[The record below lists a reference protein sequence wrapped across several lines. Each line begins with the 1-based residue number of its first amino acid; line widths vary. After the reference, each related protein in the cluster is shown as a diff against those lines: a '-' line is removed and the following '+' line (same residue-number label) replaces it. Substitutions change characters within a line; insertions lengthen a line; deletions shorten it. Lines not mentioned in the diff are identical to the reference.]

1 MIRSASTLACAGCG
15 APAGARPL
23 DDAFRCSR
31 AAERADVDHVVR
43 RTLDAAR
50 VGITPNDRGN
60 PFLRYR
66 QFLHSYQFGLA
77 YGMRDADF
85 AALVTRLDDAVA
97 RVDGHGFAV
106 TPLVRG
112 AEIERRLGIAAPG
125 AVWIKDETGNVSG
138 SHKARHLMGLMLYLE
153 VVESLGLDRTRR
165 RGLAIAS
172 CGNAALAAAVI
183 ARAAGYALRVFVP
196 TTADRSVIARMSD
209 LGAEIVT
216 CPRKPG
222 ASGDPAYARFRE
234 AVDAGALPFC
244 CQGNEN
250 GLTIDG
256 GETIG
261 YEIAESLPDTR
272 PRRMVVQV
280 GGGALAASCLQAFAE
295 MRAAAGMWP
304 PRFHAVQTSGAYPLK
319 RAFDRV
325 SARLDVEHGYLPGV
339 DAAMRYARTHRS
351 AFMQPWDTEPRSI
364 AHGIL
369 DDETYDWAALV
380 EGMLQ
385 TGGTPIVV
393 SERELQDANA
403 LARASTGINVDHTGS
418 AGLAGLAQ
426 LVSTDAT
433 ARTDQHIL
441 IFSGVKR

>member
-1 MIRSASTLACAGCG
+1 MIRSMSTLACAGCG

-23 DDAFRCSR
+23 DDAFRCGR
-31 AAERADVDHVVR
+31 AAERADVDHVVH
-43 RTLDAAR
+43 RTLDVAH
-50 VGITPNDRGN
+50 VGITPNDRGS

-66 QFLHSYQFGLA
+66 QFLHSYQFALA
-77 YGMRDADF
+77 HGMRDADF
-85 AALVTRLDDAVA
+85 VAIVARLDDAIA
-97 RVDGHGFAV
+97 RVDGHGFTV

-112 AEIERRLGIAAPG
+112 GEIERRLGIDAPG

-138 SHKARHLMGLMLYLE
+138 SHKARHLMGLMIYLE
-153 VVESLGLDRTRR
+153 VVDALGLDRPRR

-172 CGNAALAAAVI
+172 CGNAALAAAVV

-196 TTADRSVIARMSD
+196 TTADRAIIARISD

-216 CPRKPG
+216 CPRQPG
-222 ASGDPAYARFRE
+222 SSGDPAYRRFQS
-234 AVDAGALPFC
+234 AVAAGALPFC

-261 YEIAESLPDTR
+261 YEVAESLPDMR
-272 PRRMVVQV
+272 PRRIVVQV
-280 GGGALAASCLQAFAE
+280 GGGALASSCQQAFAE
-295 MRAAAGMWP
+295 MRAAAGTWP
-304 PRFHAVQTSGAYPLK
+304 PRLHTVQTTGAYPLK

-351 AFMQPWDTEPRSI
+351 AFMQPWETEPRSI

-380 EGMLQ
+380 EGMLR
-385 TGGTPIVV
+385 TGGAPIVV
-393 SERELQDANA
+393 SEQELREANA
-403 LARASTGINVDHTGS
+403 LARAATGINVDHTGS
-418 AGLAGLAQ
+418 AGLAGLMQ
-426 LVSTDAT
+426 LVSADPT
-433 ARTDQHIL
+433 ARTDHHIV
-441 IFSGVKR
+441 IFSGVRR